1 MSEENISLS
10 CDVAIIGGG
19 TVGLILAS
27 ELVRRGLEVF
37 VIERGNQEIEKYDSS
52 DLIMSKELYPA
63 AYDGRIIG
71 LGGTSRI
78 WGGALIP
85 LSTHDTSDWVQNAEE
100 LMPYIRRVEDL
111 LNISDLPGYV
121 KFKQSDSPSYRL
133 VHAKVP
139 NPFSRNTWTLTK
151 ANLTQSSNFHLLTD
165 TVVDKIV
172 TEQNDDAIICT
183 NSFNAKTFVINPKF
197 TVISAGA
204 IESTKLL
211 ARLEPGNSQVGK
223 SLSDHLQL
231 MIGEIFPRNWFSFL
245 KTYGVYGDLRG
256 RQMLPRFEFQ
266 HPQEKLMTELKSSH
280 YINIHFYKDSNGIRE
295 IRQLYIQWQVNHK
308 FNKLSL
314 IRALKSFFIISKSFL
329 YLVFLKRILFH
340 RQFGAE
346 LVLVVEPVESL
357 GEIVTDDITD
367 IRYEISDLEVA
378 KILECV
384 QNFYNFWDQN
394 HSSKFGHIEKRIQT
408 IDDVRRNLKTSAY
421 HPVGT
426 TSMSTIQK
434 SGAIKA
440 DLSTHGNPRI
450 FVVST
455 SALPRSGSGNP
466 TLMVLALGMSVVD
479 KICENFSSNKK

>member
-1 MSEENISLS
+1 MSNEKISLS
-10 CDVAIIGGG
+10 CDVAVIGGG
-19 TVGLILAS
+19 TIGLTLAS
-27 ELVRRGLEVF
+27 EFVRLGLETL
-37 VIERGNQEIEKYDSS
+37 VIERGNLEIEKYNSS
-52 DLIMSKELYPA
+52 DLLMSEEVYPA

-71 LGGTSRI
+71 MGGTSRI

-85 LSTHDTSDWVQNAEE
+85 FSNYDTSDWIKNAEE
-100 LMPYIRRVEDL
+100 LVPYIRRVEDFF
-111 LNISDLPGYV
+111 NVGNMPDYV
-121 KFKQSDSPSYRL
+121 KFKHSDSRGYRL

-139 NPFSRNTWTLTK
+139 SAASRNTWTLTK
-151 ANLTQSSNFHLLTD
+151 DKLTQSSNFRLLTD

-223 SLSDHLQL
+223 SLSDHLQIK
-231 MIGEIFPRNWFSFL
+231 IGEIFPRKWHFFL
-245 KTYGVYGDLRG
+245 KTYGIYGDLHG
-256 RQMLPRFEFQ
+256 RQMLPRFEFEGT
-266 HPQEKLMTELKSSH
+266 QEKLMNDLKSSH
-280 YINIHFYKDSNGIRE
+280 YINIHFHRDSNGIKE
-295 IRQLYIQWQVNHK
+295 IRKLFDDWQEDHK
-308 FNKLSL
+308 FNSL
-314 IRALKSFFIISKSFL
+314 NLITAFKSIFAISRIFL
-329 YLVFLKRILFH
+329 YLAFFRRILFN
-340 RQFGAE
+340 RKFGAE
-346 LVLVVEPVESL
+346 LVLVVEPAESL
-357 GEIVTDDITD
+357 GEIITEEITR

-378 KILECV
+378 NVFRCA

-394 HSSKFGHIEKRIQT
+394 HSSKFGRLEKRIQT

-426 TSMSTIQK
+426 TSMSTVHGG
-434 SGAIKA
+434 GAINA
-440 DLSTHGNPRI
+440 DLSTNGNPRI

-455 SALPRSGSGNP
+455 SALPRSGGGNP